1 MSVYGQNLVFCAK
14 NPHSTVPS
22 IPVPSRRFS
31 HVHVDLVGP
40 LPSSQGYSYLL
51 TMIDRTTRWPE
62 VIPMSSISDE
72 SCVHAFISAWVS
84 RFGVSAV
91 LTLDRGCQFTSSI
104 WTVVC
109 SVLGISASKKQPPSI
124 LKVTEWLKGS
134 IGVPGQ
140 AIRFRLVFSSSSSS
154 LGIVSY
160 SEG

>member
-22 IPVPSRRFS
+22 IPVPSWRFS

-104 WTVVC
+104 WTGVC
-109 SVLGISASKKQPPSI
+109 SVLGISASNTTSFHPQSNGM
-124 LKVTEWLKGS
+124 VERFHRSSG
-134 IGVPGQ
+134 PGYQ
-140 AIRFRLVFSSSSSS
+140 V
-154 LGIVSY
+154 
-160 SEG
+160 